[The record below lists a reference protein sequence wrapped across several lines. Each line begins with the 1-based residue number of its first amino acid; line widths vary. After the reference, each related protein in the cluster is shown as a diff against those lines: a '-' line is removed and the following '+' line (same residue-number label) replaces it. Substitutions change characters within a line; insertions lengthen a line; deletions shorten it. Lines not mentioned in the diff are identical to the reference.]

1 MHTIWKNNVHQQC
14 NVVLLVLF
22 LVVAQIVT
30 NPFDGGGGGT
40 GGVVFVLGQP
50 PQSGSTT
57 HHYTVED
64 YAIIEN
70 VREDNVEGILKAL
83 NDGGD
88 INVIGPGGQ
97 TPLMLAVLSGKLES
111 VKILLEKGADVT
123 IGERYVILETVFQF
137 FCFMCACLIM
147 SVMPTFRG
155 SWRIK

>member
-1 MHTIWKNNVHQQC
+1 MHTIWKNRVHQQC

-30 NPFDGGGGGT
+30 NPFGDGRGG
-40 GGVVFVLGQP
+40 VFVLGQP

-97 TPLMLAVLSGKLES
+97 TPLMLAVLSGKSES

-123 IGERYVILETVFQF
+123 IGERYVVLEDDFIF
-137 FCFMCACLIM
+137 FAPYVL
-147 SVMPTFRG
+147 V
-155 SWRIK
+155 